1 MFDNLAQG
9 SGYSGP
15 ITKRPPQNNK
25 VQILLFAVLGGI
37 LVIGIMVGFIKSF
50 LGSQKKPSNDP
61 QAATTT
67 SVQQNPTSTGAGLP
81 ANDQA
86 SSSDPYGWS
95 GDFSNIKAETLIFS
109 DYYEAPKDRAEAK
122 ADAIKMPLSVKVD
135 VANYYDFSRK
145 VALTDKQVDE
155 LNQNGFT
162 VMDNI
167 FKKEAT
173 DFYGLH
179 NLIGK
184 KDMPQFISSDFIWYF
199 YQNQMKEVF
208 TDIRVGT
215 FYKDLWRINKDFFQI
230 ANARYKKTKAKVGTA
245 NDPVLEAER
254 LEAAFFAVGL
264 ELLKPKANQ
273 ISGEELTTGN
283 KFSASEKDDYFF
295 ELPDYLSSDV
305 SKELAL
311 ISRAAETA
319 KSPVLLYERDYNEF
333 DVNSESL
340 GNAKLANFY
349 LAHRWFNSVFPLY
362 YRDDKCKECL
372 LDQDDWL
379 INFIANAFVA
389 KDFADNQE
397 LKNRWARIYKVVS
410 YFSGLRKD
418 LTYLH
423 YNEVMLNLFGEGYD
437 PEQIFSIEPER
448 QRAEQAARKIQDEIA
463 KRKDYYGLEGS
474 YDRADPKNK
483 PILGMRLLQTD
494 YWPDHFIFN
503 QLTNPNVSRFL
514 PAKKEQ
520 LAKNV
525 TACPNLAKDKSEAGD
540 VRCAAIGLD
549 IINILKPVTSN
560 AYFNE
565 NTSYRNYTKQSDVLK
580 NQLLNFSANSWHAS
594 QYWST
599 LDVIRKS
606 ALEPLPLKGPII
618 TDTANWRNRQT
629 TAALAAWVNLRLPAD
644 RWIPNM
650 ENVSGGDLSESAYFV
665 EPAPVLVDELLAN
678 ARMLGKMMGALHL
691 VKDVDLT
698 GKKLAEVQ
706 DELLKLKAIIRK
718 ELAGENLDANDL
730 ANLANFAR
738 KYSVSK
744 AGEKYTAFSFERL
757 KTVEDIGT
765 LKLIVIIE
773 QVKGKK
779 YLAIGPIYNLQEGA
793 RQ

>member
-25 VQILLFAVLGGI
+25 MQILLFAVLGGV
-37 LVIGIMVGFIKSF
+37 LVIGIMVGFIKSY
-50 LGSQKKPSNDP
+50 LGNPKKPSSTTP
-61 QAATTT
+61 TATTT
-67 SVQQNPTSTGAGLP
+67 PVQPNSTSTGTGLP
-81 ANDQA
+81 ENGQA

-95 GDFSNIKAETLIFS
+95 GDFSNVKAETLIFS
-109 DYYEAPKDRAEAK
+109 DYYEAPKDKVEIK
-122 ADAIKMPLSVKVD
+122 ADAIKLPLSVKVD
-135 VANYYDFSRK
+135 AANYYDFSRK
-145 VALTDKQVDE
+145 VELTDKQIEE
-155 LNQNGFT
+155 LNRNGFT

-167 FKKEAT
+167 FKREAN

-179 NLIGK
+179 NLISK

-208 TDIRVGT
+208 TDIKVGT
-215 FYKDLWRINKDFFQI
+215 FYKDLWKINKDFFQI

-264 ELLKPKANQ
+264 ELLKPKAGQ
-273 ISGEELTTGN
+273 ISSEELTTGN

-295 ELPDYLSSDV
+295 ELPDYLASDV
-305 SKELAL
+305 SKELSL
-311 ISRAAETA
+311 INKAATTD

-333 DVNSESL
+333 DMTAESQ

-362 YRDDKCKECL
+362 YRDDKCKDCL
-372 LDQDDWL
+372 LDQNDWL
-379 INFIANAFVA
+379 INFIANAFIA
-389 KDFADNQE
+389 KDFSDNQE

-423 YNEVMLNLFGEGYD
+423 YNEVMLNLFGDGYD
-437 PEQIFSIEPER
+437 PEQIFSIVPER
-448 QRAEQAARKIQDEIA
+448 QRAEQAARKVQDEIA
-463 KRKDYYGLEGS
+463 KRSDYYGLEGS
-474 YDRADPKNK
+474 YDRADQKTK

-503 QLTNPNVSRFL
+503 RLTNPNVSKFL
-514 PAKKEQ
+514 PAEKNRI
-520 LAKNV
+520 AKNV
-525 TACPNLAKDKSEAGD
+525 TACPNLSKDKGELGEM
-540 VRCAAIGLD
+540 RCAGIGLD
-549 IINILKPVTSN
+549 IINILKPVASN
-560 AYFNE
+560 PYFNE
-565 NTSYRNYTKQSDVLK
+565 NTSYRDYTKQSDILK

-606 ALEPLPLKGPII
+606 ALEPLQLKGPII
-618 TDTANWRNRQT
+618 TDTADWRNRQT
-629 TAALAAWVNLRLPAD
+629 TSALAAWVNLRLPAD
-644 RWIPNM
+644 KWIPNL
-650 ENVSGGDLSESAYFV
+650 ENVSGGDLAESAYMV

-718 ELAGENLDANDL
+718 ELAGENLDNNDL

-738 KYSVSK
+738 KHSVSK
-744 AGEKYTAFSFERL
+744 AGEKRTVFSFERL
-757 KTVEDIGT
+757 KTVEDISN
-765 LKLIVIIE
+765 LKLIIIVE
-773 QVKGKK
+773 QVRGKS
-779 YLAIGPIYNLQEGA
+779 YLAIGPIYDLQEGG
-793 RQ
+793 R